1 MRRRIPGQAR
11 PAATALLA
19 GGLVLAALA
28 TGCSRQPATAGASV
42 ASCTQFGIA
51 AVRHHV
57 TVTALP
63 PACRGLTRAQVNFA
77 VGTALREAAGGGGGR
92 VHQRARI
99 GAASRYLEH
108 LVSTVPRQPS
118 RPPPTTPA
126 TKQASPLTLGLVALC
141 TWLITVALGLW
152 MMARW
157 IIRRGPPSASPDPAA
172 PLSAS
177 LDPAAPLS
185 ASPDPAAPPHG
196 RAGLRRPPALN
207 AAHLVLASTSL
218 LIWIVYLATRLT
230 GVAWAACALLPLV
243 AGLGMMLVFLP
254 PSASSSDRPAAAAPP
269 AGTAGGRARDDS
281 SRRPRPPV
289 LAVAAHIAFA
299 TATILFAVLTAI
311 GIG

>member
-1 MRRRIPGQAR
+1 MRRRVPRQAR
-11 PAATALLA
+11 PAAAVLLA

-63 PACRGLTRAQVNFA
+63 AACRGLTRAQVNFA

-92 VHQRARI
+92 LHQRARI

-118 RPPPTTPA
+118 RPPPPTPA

-172 PLSAS
+172 L
-177 LDPAAPLS
+177 
-185 ASPDPAAPPHG
+185 PHG
-196 RAGLRRPPALN
+196 RAGRLRRPPALN
-207 AAHLVLASTSL
+207 AAHLVLAGTSL

-254 PSASSSDRPAAAAPP
+254 PSASSSDGPAAAAPP
-269 AGTAGGRARDDS
+269 AGTAGDRARDDS
-281 SRRPRPPV
+281 PRRPRPPV
-289 LAVAAHIAFA
+289 FAVAAHIAFA